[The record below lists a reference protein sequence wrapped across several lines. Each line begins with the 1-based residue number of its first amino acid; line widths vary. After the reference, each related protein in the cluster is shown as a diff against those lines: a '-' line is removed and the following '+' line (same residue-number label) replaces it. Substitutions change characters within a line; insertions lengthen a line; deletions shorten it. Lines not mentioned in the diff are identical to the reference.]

1 MSITVPMDLSLAI
14 AQGFHNAPRLYGD
27 DTVRT
32 APRINGI
39 RSGLRAA
46 GSELVLGVYDGVSGI
61 FLQPYHGAKSHGTLG
76 FVQGIGKGF
85 GGFILKDISAI
96 ISPVGY
102 TMKGL
107 HKEMIKGRQ
116 PTAFIRRARML
127 QGISDAKGLDKPGL
141 ELEKGK
147 VQAAWRIVA
156 EIRKE
161 DEMAKQGGVKER
173 VRVRREQRQ
182 VEQRGGFENVGDAR
196 KVLRGKQEERR
207 ERESVA
213 VAASATDGS
222 GSGKEGMKGTRRSF
236 SNPLGRRGG
245 KGGSVM
251 GRERNQGRL
260 SIPEGGLGG
269 EKKAAEGPGVD
280 KAAENVQNGGANG
293 ATPAANGHIQIAAA
307 A

>member
-1 MSITVPMDLSLAI
+1 MDLSLAI

-96 ISPVGY
+96 ISPLGY

-127 QGISDAKGLDKPGL
+127 QGTIDTTGLDEPRF

-147 VQAAWRIVA
+147 VESAWRIVA

-161 DEMAKQGGVKER
+161 DEMAKQGGVKQR

-182 VEQRGGFENVGDAR
+182 VEQEGGFDSVGEAR
-196 KVLRGKQEERR
+196 KVLKGKLERR

-213 VAASATDGS
+213 ASAGTTDGS
-222 GSGKEGMKGTRRSF
+222 GSGEEGMKGRRRSLT
-236 SNPLGRRGG
+236 NPFGRGGG

-251 GRERNQGRL
+251 GRGRKQGSL
-260 SIPEGGLGG
+260 SIPEGGLGA
-269 EKKAAEGPGVD
+269 EKKAAEGLS
-280 KAAENVQNGGANG
+280 AESVQNGGTNG
-293 ATPAANGHIQIAAA
+293 VTPTANGHVRIAAA